1 MFNFTERRLRNMQ
14 RLRHMNDIQL
24 MILNNPL
31 FKNLEKRDQ
40 RKLAKLIYRAE
51 MVEVFIR
58 DKEIV
63 RINESFD
70 DIIAAVANMLDEDL
84 DDDENN
90 PPYGKDF

>member
-1 MFNFTERRLRNMQ
+1 MQ

-31 FKNLEKRDQ
+31 FKNLEKKDQ
-40 RKLAKLIYRAE
+40 RKLAKLIYKAE

>member
-1 MFNFTERRLRNMQ
+1 
-14 RLRHMNDIQL
+14 MNDIQL

-31 FKNLEKRDQ
+31 FKNLEKKDQ
-40 RKLAKLIYRAE
+40 KKLAKLIYKAE
-51 MVEVFIR
+51 MMEVFVR

-63 RINESFD
+63 RINESFN

-84 DDDENN
+84 DDDDENN

>member
-31 FKNLEKRDQ
+31 FKNLEKKDQ
-40 RKLAKLIYRAE
+40 RKLAKLIYKAE